1 MSLNEINIIDSSF
14 DGIEK
19 AFNILKKGVKVNYI
33 TNNEYI
39 FHSLKN
45 GYVKNI
51 ERKELIKFLIN
62 KEINI
67 KKINE
72 CDNFSSII
80 FITRNMLENNYDE
93 VEALC
98 KNIAEKIKKRTI
110 IIYNGVSFP
119 GNVEEYIEKTL
130 INFSNLEYKKDFHI
144 GYISPQIIDFGKIF
158 LSENKNDEL
167 RKILKSIVDFL
178 WPEYEKIYFQYIK
191 DAEAANIFSIIL
203 NEINLITYSLI
214 YFLSDYFNF
223 EVKQILEILKV
234 KPRKILDEES
244 YLNIIKNFI
253 FQENKKYYDIKIIN
267 HYEKICKNIF
277 EKIINNIENKF
288 KSKDRL
294 FIILD
299 SFRFENS
306 FLQKYKRKRAI
317 ILKTSE
323 EILNMNEKE
332 VKNFISNS
340 DIILSYT
347 LNSQI
352 SNRILEISKKL
363 RKNFYDM
370 YNLKIEGINNG

>member
-93 VEALC
+93 VEVLC

>member
-178 WPEYEKIYFQYIK
+178 WPECEKIYFQYIK